1 MADVPNGKVSPQ
13 EMTEAT
19 PTPPPR
25 DFASPL
31 QLAEATRTPE
41 HLESLQENKYATAL
55 RGRRGAL
62 RQAKA
67 EEFRGHK
74 FVKKYFRKPTYCAFC
89 KEMFWLG
96 IVQCLCVFDGL

>member
-1 MADVPNGKVSPQ
+1 
-13 EMTEAT
+13 MTEAT